1 MIAFHTTV
9 AIGRPLEEVFGYLSD
24 PTNFPAWNSAV
35 QAVRP
40 TFQGKGRAGSTY
52 AMERQLPT
60 GRATNQLEI
69 VTHEQPREFAIRT
82 TAGPTPFLYRYRFA
96 AENRETVVRLDA
108 QVELPRIA
116 AFVPGLAQRAVKK
129 GVDENL
135 ATLKRILEERPSI
148 G

>member
-1 MIAFHTTV
+1 
-9 AIGRPLEEVFGYLSD
+9 
-24 PTNFPAWNSAV
+24 
-35 QAVRP
+35 
-40 TFQGKGRAGSTY
+40 
-52 AMERQLPT
+52 MERQLPT

-69 VTHEQPREFAIRT
+69 VTHEQPRGFAIRT